1 MSIPPRL
8 DFLLHLQTFRPVI
21 EDKIKGSYCNFGRTV
36 GNSNGCMA
44 RKVALLA
51 NIEVESVIH
60 F

>member
-1 MSIPPRL
+1 L
-8 DFLLHLQTFRPVI
+8 DFLLHLQTSRPVI